1 METKAMLAAAMVMAA
16 IPGCTNGSKEDKP
29 MAAKADSASAQ
40 PVDSVQVDVS
50 VNKVYD
56 ANGNL
61 VGYDST
67 STSVI
72 GPATGNAADKTGS
85 GTGK

>member
-1 METKAMLAAAMVMAA
+1 MRTTMWAMAGMAAMALAACNAA
-16 IPGCTNGSKEDKP
+16 DKP
-29 MAAKADSASAQ
+29 VDAKTEAGAAAAPPA
-40 PVDSVQVDVS
+40 DSVQVDVS

-67 STSVI
+67 STSVVE
-72 GPATGNAADKTGS
+72 PAAGKTGG

>member
-1 METKAMLAAAMVMAA
+1 MALAACNVA
-16 IPGCTNGSKEDKP
+16 DKP
-29 MAAKADSASAQ
+29 VDAKATAGAAQ
-40 PVDSVQVDVS
+40 PADSVQVDVS

-72 GPATGNAADKTGS
+72 GPAAGNAADKTGS
-85 GTGK
+85 STGK